1 MLKRTVIVAS
11 VMAAMFLSGCGML
24 GGVSQEEMDSV
35 IADRDYYAEAYTN
48 ELDTK
53 TELESEIADLE
64 SQVQTLEDEKT
75 ALEEELALYESGS
88 SSSGSSSSSSSSSS
102 GSVQTLE
109 DFYNQPMIKE
119 AIDAEFENLRPQ
131 YEDTYSDMGWYVI
144 GNTFTYW
151 YEYKVAI
158 TDIEAAAAQ
167 IESNLSADVIRP
179 IAESMEESTG
189 IDGICIEYIYYNPD
203 GTTVCVVNYPE

>member
-11 VMAAMFLSGCGML
+11 VVAAMFLSGCGIL

-35 IADRDYYAEAYTN
+35 IADRDYYAEAYTD
-48 ELDTK
+48 ELDAK

-88 SSSGSSSSSSSSSS
+88 SSSSSSSSSN
-102 GSVQTLE
+102 GSEYTLE
-109 DFYNQPMIKE
+109 DFYNQPMVKE

-131 YEDTYSDMGWYVI
+131 YEDSYSDMGWYVI

-151 YEYKVAI
+151 YEYKEPI
-158 TDIEAAAAQ
+158 IDIESAAAQ
-167 IESNLSADVIRP
+167 IESNLSDDVIRP
-179 IAESMEESTG
+179 VAEEMEETTG